1 MSTTPKRIL
10 AKSLEKRQRILDA
23 AAKILARHGYAEA
36 TLAAIADDVGTHA
49 GSIYYYFPSRED
61 LVKEVLLTSLK
72 RMRNTVQPSPDED
85 NTVSPLTRLKTTLR
99 NILIL
104 YTSAQDDFFSRAYT
118 RTFNQVPET
127 MRQELADWRRVVR
140 GLWRQRL
147 REAQEAGELRDSMD
161 IELASL
167 LLVGATNW
175 VPMWYNPD
183 GPHTPDEIADTFID
197 MLLNGL
203 ASPDKSS

>member
-104 YTSAQDDFFSRAYT
+104 YTSAQGDFFSRAYT

-175 VPMWYNPD
+175 VPMWYNPN

>member
-36 TLAAIADDVGTHA
+36 TLAAIAEDVGTHA

-61 LVKEVLLTSLK
+61 LVKEVLLTSLR

-85 NTVSPLTRLKTTLR
+85 ATVSPLIRLKTTLR
-99 NILIL
+99 KILIL
-104 YTSAQDDFFSRAYT
+104 YTSAQGDFFSRAYT
-118 RTFNQVPET
+118 RTFNQVPEA

-147 REAQEAGELRDSMD
+147 REAQEAGELRNNMD

-175 VPMWYNPD
+175 VPMWYTPN

-203 ASPDKSS
+203 AAPVQSS

>member
-104 YTSAQDDFFSRAYT
+104 YTSAQNDFFSRAYT

-175 VPMWYNPD
+175 VPM
-183 GPHTPDEIADTFID
+183 
-197 MLLNGL
+197 LLNGL

>member
-104 YTSAQDDFFSRAYT
+104 YTSAQNDFFSRAYT

-175 VPMWYNPD
+175 VPMWYNPN

>member
-104 YTSAQDDFFSRAYT
+104 YTSAQGDFFSRAYT